1 MHRVARISLDR
12 GQAKIPSGPLGKT
25 ARRPAV
31 TPTPVVK
38 WAGGKTRLLD
48 ELGSRAPDRYRRY
61 FEPFLGGAAMFF
73 RMQPADA
80 VLNDCNADLVNMYRC
95 VAGHVEA
102 VIKRL
107 ERHKRDHDQEHYYEV
122 RDRWNAR
129 RKGDS
134 DVERAAAF
142 IYLNKTCYN
151 GLWRVNS
158 RGGFNVPMGRYT
170 DPPICDAPRLRAAS
184 RMLQQAKLTTGH
196 YADAVAEAGKGDFV
210 YFDPPYDPI
219 SPTASFTSYTAG
231 DFGPDDQRELAA
243 LMRELDE
250 RGAIVVLS
258 NSDTPFV
265 RKLYKGFRID
275 QVPCARAINSK
286 AGARGSVMEVIVSNR

>member
-1 MHRVARISLDR
+1 MHPVARINLK
-12 GQAKIPSGPLGKT
+12 KIAPLGKT
-25 ARRPAV
+25 AQRPAA

-38 WAGGKTRLLD
+38 WAGGKTRLL
-48 ELGSRAPDRYRRY
+48 EQLEVRLPGSYRRY
-61 FEPFLGGAAMFF
+61 FEPFMGGAAMFF
-73 RMQPADA
+73 RLEPADA

-107 ERHKRDHDQEHYYEV
+107 ARHKRDHSQEHYYEV

-158 RGGFNVPMGRYT
+158 KGGFNVPMGRYT
-170 DPPICDAPRLRAAS
+170 DPPICDAPKLRAAS
-184 RMLQQAKLTTGH
+184 HVLRQATLTTGH
-196 YADAVAEAGKGDFV
+196 YADAVADAGKGDFV
-210 YFDPPYDPI
+210 YFDPPYDPV

-231 DFGPDDQRELAA
+231 DFGADDQRALAE
-243 LMRELDE
+243 LMRTLAD
-250 RGAIVVLS
+250 RGAHVMLS

-265 RKLYKGFRID
+265 RKLYHGFRIE

-286 AGARGSVMEVIVSNR
+286 ASSRGAVMEVIVTNR